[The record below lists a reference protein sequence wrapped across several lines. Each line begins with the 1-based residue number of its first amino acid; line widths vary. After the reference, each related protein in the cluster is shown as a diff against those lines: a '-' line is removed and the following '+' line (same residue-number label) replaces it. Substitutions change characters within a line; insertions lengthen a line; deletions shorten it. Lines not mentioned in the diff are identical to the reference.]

1 MIESSDSDDDADT
14 DDRTDD
20 GICDADY
27 ADDDGNDYDDIVD
40 DDYVD
45 DDVDDDD
52 HDDTGDVDADACA
65 EYDAVDADVGVD
77 VIVANGRHLGEVEPV
92 ADADGVRDVQRGFE
106 SAANG
111 WLRSVAALDTV
122 YDRTTC
128 NFATIDCFSFFL
140 FTYRFDVLHELEE
153 RLLPSIVHVCSANAH
168 ELMPI
173 GTRP

>member
-1 MIESSDSDDDADT
+1 VIEPSDSDDDADT

-20 GICDADY
+20 GICDAGY

-40 DDYVD
+40 GDYVD

-77 VIVANGRHLGEVEPV
+77 RHLGEVEPV

-128 NFATIDCFSFFL
+128 NFATIDCFFSVFL

-153 RLLPSIVHVCSANAH
+153 RLLPGIVLVCCANAH
-168 ELMPI
+168 ELMPV

>member
-1 MIESSDSDDDADT
+1 MIESSDSDDDADN

-27 ADDDGNDYDDIVD
+27 ADDDGNYYDVIVD
-40 DDYVD
+40 DDSVD

-52 HDDTGDVDADACA
+52 HDGTGDVDADACA

-77 VIVANGRHLGEVEPV
+77 RHLGEVEPV

-111 WLRSVAALDTV
+111 WLHRVAALDTG

-128 NFATIDCFSFFL
+128 NFATIALFFFPWFVFSCVSV
-140 FTYRFDVLHELEE
+140 Y
-153 RLLPSIVHVCSANAH
+153 LP
-168 ELMPI
+168 L
-173 GTRP
+173 